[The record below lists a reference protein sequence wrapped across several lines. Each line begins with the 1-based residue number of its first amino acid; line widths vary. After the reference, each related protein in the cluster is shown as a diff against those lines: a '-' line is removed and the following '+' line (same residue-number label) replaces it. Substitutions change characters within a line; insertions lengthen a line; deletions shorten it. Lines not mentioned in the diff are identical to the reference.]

1 MLHKQ
6 QGFALI
12 SALILILMIA
22 SICTLWITKTHY
34 QVKLFHAKEEQQ
46 RAILLSQATH
56 IWAVIQLQ
64 GRKIQQTSPIIAST
78 NGQTFALPKDW
89 RIKATLIDAQSVF
102 NINSIVE
109 QNQKLSYFLLLKQ
122 LLPKQDIQEIF
133 FSSVSWLQHNSKS
146 DNFNAFYAQ
155 QHPPYQ
161 SSEQIMQSLDELRYI
176 KGFTTEIILKLK
188 PYLTAL
194 PESTPINI
202 NTANEEVLGILKPNL
217 KKEDLKKIIYSRG
230 EKGFKT
236 SGELFEILE
245 SFQIPVSNVTINSQ
259 YFWLHYELMSP
270 SHHNYRGKAL
280 FYRPLIEKKSFPKQV
295 IMVHEFSYT

>member
-1 MLHKQ
+1 
-6 QGFALI
+6 
-12 SALILILMIA
+12 
-22 SICTLWITKTHY
+22 
-34 QVKLFHAKEEQQ
+34 VKLFHAKEEQQ

-133 FSSVSWLQHNSKS
+133 FSGVSWLQHNSKS

-230 EKGFKT
+230 EKGFK
-236 SGELFEILE
+236 SSAALFDILE
-245 SFQIPVSNVTINSQ
+245 SFKIPPANVTINSQ
-259 YFWLHYELMSP
+259 YFWLDYELISP
-270 SHHNYRGKAL
+270 THQKLSGKCL
-280 FYRPLIEKKSFPKQV
+280 FYRPLIEKKALPKQV
-295 IMVHEFSYT
+295 IMVNQFYN